1 MKLLEYTDRKG
12 RVWCLSHDGTT
23 AAMVIS
29 PAGSPEATVVTT
41 VPVSD
46 ADGPPTVYAVCD
58 VDKFGGDDYLDV
70 LVTQVGRVWQARPG
84 VRALKRLYYFGP
96 TPVEAALS
104 ALAAR

>member
-1 MKLLEYTDRKG
+1 MKFGHEDNRIWHVSK
-12 RVWCLSHDGTT
+12 DGTT
-23 AAMVIS
+23 AAMVLPS
-29 PAGSPEATVVTT
+29 KKDLVSGPTVIVV